1 MKTSEFIE
9 KALASEYVEQYE
21 ITDESILLLDKRN
34 DPIATVSFTEVMGID
49 TRYWS
54 FNCMDNSSKNEM
66 LDLLCEYAETP
77 IKERR
82 DEKEYQLKNKLAIKG
97 MYSYLVYYTKN
108 KYLDYGL
115 GGESSHA
122 IKTAFTIQ
130 EWEVLTE
137 QTWEDLLLQFKAIE
151 V

>member
-1 MKTSEFIE
+1 MRTSEFIE

-49 TRYWS
+49 TRYHS
-54 FNCMDNSSKNEM
+54 FNCMDNSSKDEM
-66 LDLLCEYAETP
+66 LGLLCEYAKTP
-77 IKERR
+77 TKERR

-108 KYLDYGL
+108 KNLDYGL
-115 GGESSHA
+115 GGESGHS
-122 IKTAFTIQ
+122 IKRAFTIQ

>member
-1 MKTSEFIE
+1 MKTIEFIE

-66 LDLLCEYAETP
+66 LDLLCEYAKTP
-77 IKERR
+77 LEER
-82 DEKEYQLKNKLAIKG
+82 EESNKYKLKHKLARG
-97 MYSYLVYYTKN
+97 YSYLNYDEHCKELRFSTEKQIGVF
-108 KYLDYGL
+108 
-115 GGESSHA
+115 
-122 IKTAFTIQ
+122 KTAFTIQ
-130 EWEVLTE
+130 EWESLTE

>member
-1 MKTSEFIE
+1 MKKLECEGVQGMKTSEFIE

-82 DEKEYQLKNKLAIKG
+82 DERN
-97 MYSYLVYYTKN
+97 TN
-108 KYLDYGL
+108 
-115 GGESSHA
+115 
-122 IKTAFTIQ
+122 
-130 EWEVLTE
+130 
-137 QTWEDLLLQFKAIE
+137 
-151 V
+151 

>member
-1 MKTSEFIE
+1 MKTSEFTE
-9 KALASEYVEQYE
+9 KALVIEYVEQYE

-49 TRYWS
+49 TRYHS

-66 LDLLCEYAETP
+66 LDLLCEYAKTP

-82 DEKEYQLKNKLAIKG
+82 ESRKYKLKHKLARG
-97 MYSYLVYYTKN
+97 YSYLNY
-108 KYLDYGL
+108 D
-115 GGESSHA
+115 ESVKELRFSTDKQ
-122 IKTAFTIQ
+122 IGVFKTAFTIQ
-130 EWEVLTE
+130 EWELLTE

>member
-49 TRYWS
+49 TRYHS
-54 FNCMDNSSKNEM
+54 FNCMDNSSKGEV
-66 LDLLCEYAETP
+66 LGLLCEYAKTP

-82 DEKEYQLKNKLAIKG
+82 ETKKYKLRHKLVEFAYLNYVKG
-97 MYSYLVYYTKN
+97 K
-108 KYLDYGL
+108 
-115 GGESSHA
+115 GEWRFSTGEGVGWFETS
-122 IKTAFTIQ
+122 FTIQ
-130 EWEVLTE
+130 EWELLTE